1 MQEIRSSNPPVVN
14 GICDPNKIEP
24 SPSQLETLLE
34 VEVSQDYH
42 SSFLRNVGKTLG
54 FLNYWL

>member
-34 VEVSQDYH
+34 VEVSQDYY
-42 SSFLRNVGKTLG
+42 SSFLRKMG
-54 FLNYWL
+54 F